1 MAEIANGAIM
11 RYFPLF
17 LDLDG
22 GTVLIVG
29 GGLEALNKARL
40 LAKTQARLHVV
51 APALEA
57 ELAAM
62 VENGR
67 VRWIARAFDSKLL
80 EHVSAVFTSDRL
92 LNVEVAAAAR
102 ARRIPV
108 NVVDEPELSTFLVP
122 SIVDRDPVVIAI
134 GTEGTSPVLGQG
146 IRAKI

>member
-1 MAEIANGAIM
+1 M

-22 GTVLIVG
+22 GTVLIGG

-80 EHVSAVFTSDRL
+80 EHVSAVFSSDRL
-92 LNVEVAAAAR
+92 LNAEVAAAAR

-108 NVVDEPELSTFLVP
+108 NVVDEP
-122 SIVDRDPVVIAI
+122 A
-134 GTEGTSPVLGQG
+134 
-146 IRAKI
+146 